1 MDAPRRRREFMPKY
15 DERNELAPR
24 DVVAGD
30 SCRDAQKQLTCAYL
44 DITKKDADDIAK
56 NFPGIYKELKKRN
69 LDMTKQR
76 IPVRPA
82 AHYLWRC
89 QDEHWR
95 RDESLGFLRRRSGL
109 HGCTRC
115 QPSASNSLLE
125 GVVFARR
132 AVKTAT
138 KKSKKV

>member
-1 MDAPRRRREFMPKY
+1 MPKY

-24 DVVAGD
+24 DVVARAIHAEMRKNN
-30 SCRDAQKQLTCAYL
+30 SPCVYL

-82 AHYLWRC
+82 AHYLC
-89 QDEHWR
+89 
-95 RDESLGFLRRRSGL
+95 GG
-109 HGCTRC
+109 
-115 QPSASNSLLE
+115 
-125 GVVFARR
+125 
-132 AVKTAT
+132 VKTNIDGETSLSDLFGGLKWLARVYT
-138 KKSKKV
+138 VPTVWPPTRFLKVSYSRDVR